1 MDMFELAD
9 DIQEHA
15 FIAAL
20 NTGAG
25 ARKVLG
31 LFQESD
37 VCADLMVDDKDIMSG
52 DAGRI
57 EAAIG
62 HLDMVIILSNLS
74 DHDERAL
81 ACKVAAIS
89 KRSGVLTLV
98 YNLVPFEFKY
108 SGKQKGTDLLKFSIL
123 KTDLYLAITENE
135 HSEAFEVKTKKI
147 KDVIDAVTKMIMTPG
162 MICID
167 FSDFRAVICSGKLAV
182 FGIGEA
188 SDISTAVDKVFTSND
203 IANINRADISGAF
216 ITLTAG
222 LSLTLEDYTLLG
234 DLIEPKVS
242 EDCIIVIGTVL
253 EPSFDEIKQVSVVFT
268 GPELY

>member
-98 YNLVPFEFKY
+98 YNLVPFEF
-108 SGKQKGTDLLKFSIL
+108 GFSI
-123 KTDLYLAITENE
+123 
-135 HSEAFEVKTKKI
+135 
-147 KDVIDAVTKMIMTPG
+147 
-162 MICID
+162 
-167 FSDFRAVICSGKLAV
+167 
-182 FGIGEA
+182 
-188 SDISTAVDKVFTSND
+188 
-203 IANINRADISGAF
+203 
-216 ITLTAG
+216 
-222 LSLTLEDYTLLG
+222 
-234 DLIEPKVS
+234 
-242 EDCIIVIGTVL
+242 GT
-253 EPSFDEIKQVSVVFT
+253 
-268 GPELY
+268 